1 MHEAMGMGG
10 AMGTGSGALLYARLL
25 SEGALLI
32 AGVGLLLLAQAIWA
46 MFHEPVGRQAGQ
58 ADRPRGT
65 PPLARPG
72 AGAPRLAA
80 LPDPPTEPQPSARAD
95 PPSRSERLLASTVV
109 LPAPSRDLF
118 VEPDPS
124 PALDRSARVRP
135 SLASLSGVQPAPLP
149 APAAAPPTE
158 ARSHGANPG
167 RTLLRWGLGLL
178 WILDGLLQAQP
189 AIPSHFASGVLASN
203 LPQPAPLAGLILR
216 GISLWNAHQVPMAAA
231 TVWIQIG
238 IGVAILAG
246 GDRLVGRFALV
257 ASLPWAIAVWLV
269 GEAMGGLLRPG
280 AGWLFGSPGAVLF
293 YAGAAVLLLLPPER
307 WRSGALQRALLA
319 GLGALWL
326 LLALLQALPGER
338 WWQGQTLAAPFVTA
352 EGMLPRSL
360 AAPAASAARLAAT
373 EPTLVNALVVAV
385 LVLLGAG
392 LLSGRARRAWVGAT
406 VVWCLVTW
414 WLTMG
419 FGVLGGLGT
428 DPNAAP
434 LVALL
439 ALAAGMGPSPRIAAR
454 RLPGPTGRG
463 ALAFGGQVFGLA
475 ALALGAGLLLAA
487 LLPGA

>member
-1 MHEAMGMGG
+1 VHEAMGMGG
-10 AMGTGSGALLYARLL
+10 GMGTGSGAILYARLL
-25 SEGALLI
+25 TELALLV
-32 AGVGLLLLAQAIWA
+32 ASVGLLLLAQAIWA
-46 MFHEPVGRQAGQ
+46 MFHEPVGPQGGQRAGPQ
-58 ADRPRGT
+58 GGQRGG
-65 PPLARPG
+65 PEGVQRAGRPG
-72 AGAPRLAA
+72 SPPGSQPLRPPGASRPKLAA
-80 LPDPPTEPQPSARAD
+80 LPDPAP
-95 PPSRSERLLASTVV
+95 L
-109 LPAPSRDLF
+109 LPAAEPPPAETPP
-118 VEPDPS
+118 VE
-124 PALDRSARVRP
+124 
-135 SLASLSGVQPAPLP
+135 LAPQGEDS
-149 APAAAPPTE
+149 
-158 ARSHGANPG
+158 G

-238 IGVAILAG
+238 IGIAILAG
-246 GDRLVGRFALV
+246 GDRVVGRFALV

-269 GEAMGGLLRPG
+269 GEAMGGLLEPG
-280 AGWLFGSPGAVLF
+280 AGWLLGSPGAVLF
-293 YAGAAVLLLLPPER
+293 YAGAALLLLVPPER

-326 LLALLQALPGER
+326 LLALLQALPAER
-338 WWQGQTLAAPFVTA
+338 WWHGQTLAAPFVMA
-352 EGMLPRSL
+352 KGMLPGSL
-360 AAPAASAARLAAT
+360 GAPAASAARLAAT
-373 EPTLVNALVVAV
+373 QPTLVNTMVVTVLVV
-385 LVLLGAG
+385 LGAG
-392 LLSGRARRAWVGAT
+392 LLSGRARRTWVGAT

-439 ALAAGMGPSPRIAAR
+439 VLAAGMGRTPQSSERHTPRLA
-454 RLPGPTGRG
+454 GRG
-463 ALAFGGQVFGLA
+463 SLAFGGQVFGLA
-475 ALALGAGLLLAA
+475 ALALGAYLLLAA